1 MSKPAFITRLLIV
14 IVFSVSAN
22 AAFAR
27 SDGDSAMVTP
37 FFHADTLRPMLTSMP
52 PVIDGDLTDPVWKL
66 APRATGFATFV
77 PDYGKIPKEQTDVG
91 LAYDKENIYFAF
103 RCYDDP
109 ALIKSSLASRDKL
122 GGDDFVCV
130 NLDAFNDQQGGYAL
144 YVNPNGSQ
152 ADSRFSATNEDFN
165 PDFVWYSAA
174 KIDSLGYTVEIKIP
188 LKSIRYSSSDPTVMG
203 VILERYISRR
213 SEHSSVPHLDPA
225 KGFAILTEMEPI
237 AYPGVDHY
245 TLMELL
251 PAVTAMRQD
260 VRKGTD
266 LVRDDQKSELSLTA
280 KYGISSDLILDGT
293 VNPDFSQVESDAGQ
307 VDINLRY
314 SLFYPEKRPFF
325 LEGIDNFAVAANS
338 NAIDPTIYYSRTIAD
353 PFLGAKV
360 TGKLG
365 ALNTLAA
372 LYVAD
377 NVLEQ
382 DRPSLGRYVQVPVVR
397 YRRTLGNDSYVGGM
411 YAARELENGNNR
423 VAGFDEQYRLSDA
436 SVIASNGFLSWAK
449 DGPQS
454 SPVSGHTF
462 GAQYVYGTRDLD
474 YNINVREVSRDFRAD
489 MGYITRTG
497 AVNFLAFARP
507 KIYPPELFQRIEFDF
522 MTSHTRD
529 AFSDL
534 WETSNDFAVTAYFA
548 GSWILRT
555 RANYSTEIFGGQR
568 FQTSGIHTQLRTQI
582 TKEVFAN
589 ILYRRV
595 RAIYYNTPP
604 AQGKSYI
611 VSAVLI
617 LQPWDDLQGE
627 ADFTYS
633 DFYRDADNAKLYD
646 YPITRLKLTYQLNKY
661 LFVRVIGQYNGY
673 YKELATD
680 LLASFTYIPGT
691 VIYLGTG
698 SIYDRVRWNG
708 SDFSD
713 ADQLLEMRRGIFL
726 KMSYLWRG

>member
-1 MSKPAFITRLLIV
+1 VPH
-14 IVFSVSAN
+14 
-22 AAFAR
+22 AAY
-27 SDGDSAMVTP
+27 P
-37 FFHADTLRPMLTSMP
+37 DTLRPLWTSTP
-52 PVIDGDLTDPVWKL
+52 PIIDGDLSDPLWKI
-66 APRATGFATFV
+66 APHVTGFATFI
-77 PDYGKIPKEQTDVG
+77 PDYGKIPKEQTDVA

-109 ALIKSSLASRDKL
+109 ASIKSSMAARDKL
-122 GGDDFVCV
+122 SGDDFVCI

-152 ADSRFSATNEDFN
+152 ADSRFSPTNEDFS
-165 PDFVWYSAA
+165 PDIVWYSAGR
-174 KIDSLGYTVEIKIP
+174 IDSLGYTVEIKIP

-266 LVRDDQKSELSLTA
+266 LVRDNQKSEVSLTA

-293 VNPDFSQVESDAGQ
+293 INPDFSQVESDAGQ
-307 VDINLRY
+307 VNINLRY
-314 SLFYPEKRPFF
+314 SLFFSEKRPFF
-325 LEGIDNFAVAANS
+325 LEGIDNFALAANN

-360 TGKLG
+360 TGKIG
-365 ALNTLAA
+365 PQNTLAA
-372 LYVAD
+372 LYAVD

-382 DRPSLGRYVQVPVVR
+382 DRPSLGRYLQVPVIR
-397 YRRTLGNDSYVGGM
+397 YRRTLGNDSYIGGM

-436 SVIASNGFLSWAK
+436 SVFVSNGFLSWAK
-449 DGPQS
+449 DDPLT
-454 SPVSGHTF
+454 PAVSGHTL
-462 GAQYVYGTRDLD
+462 GAEYIYGTRNLD
-474 YNINVREVSRDFRAD
+474 YNFNFREVSRNFRAD
-489 MGYITRTG
+489 MGYLTRTG
-497 AVNFLAFARP
+497 AVNFMAFARP
-507 KIYPPELFQRIEFDF
+507 KIYPSEFVQRIEFDF
-522 MTSHTRD
+522 STSHTRD
-529 AFSDL
+529 EFSDL
-534 WETSNDFAVTAYFA
+534 WETSNDFAITAYFG
-548 GSWILRT
+548 GSWIWRT
-555 RANYSTEIFGGQR
+555 RANYSTEIFAGDR
-568 FQTSGIHTQLRTQI
+568 FQTSGVHTQIRTQF
-582 TKEVFAN
+582 TKAIYAN

-604 AQGKSYI
+604 VQGKSNI
-611 VSAVLI
+611 ASVVLI
-617 LQPWDDLQGE
+617 LQPVDALQGE

-633 DFYRDADNAKLYD
+633 DFYRDADNAKLYE
-646 YPITRLKLTYQLNKY
+646 YPITRLKLTYQLNQY
-661 LFVRVIGQYNGY
+661 LFVRAIGEYNGY
-673 YKELATD
+673 DKELSTD

-691 VIYLGTG
+691 VFYLGTG
-698 SIYDRVRWNG
+698 SLFDNVRWNG
-708 SDFSD
+708 SAFTD
-713 ADQLLEMRRGIFL
+713 AGRLLEMRRGIFL
-726 KMSYLWRG
+726 KMSYLWRA